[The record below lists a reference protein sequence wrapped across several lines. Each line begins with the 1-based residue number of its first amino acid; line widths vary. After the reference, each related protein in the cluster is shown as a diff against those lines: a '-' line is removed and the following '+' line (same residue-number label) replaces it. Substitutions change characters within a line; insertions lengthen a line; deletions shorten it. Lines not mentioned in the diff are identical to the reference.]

1 MRILRIFTAAILV
14 FTGLA
19 GVSAAQATPSHLY
32 LYLVRHGQSTD
43 NAKGLQSGWS
53 PAALT
58 SLGQSQAAAI
68 ASRLATVNFTST
80 YSSGS
85 VRAAQTLNAILA
97 ARTDG
102 LPALID
108 ARFREWGVGSFEQKP
123 VSVVQAAQA
132 KKLKTTVAGLSRFS
146 DQQKFDALAAVD
158 PAKTAETWSKF
169 KSRILAGASDLTRST
184 PNGSVLVVTHGYV
197 IKHLI
202 YLLTGKYTSL
212 SISNTSVTE
221 LDYSS
226 GKWRLVQGPTLK
238 PKVPAALPTQ

>member
-14 FTGLA
+14 FAGLA
-19 GVSAAQATPSHLY
+19 GVSAAQAAPSHLY

-53 PAALT
+53 PAPLT
-58 SLGQSQAAAI
+58 TLGQSEAAVI
-68 ASRLATVNFTST
+68 AARLATVNFTST

-97 ARTDG
+97 PRTDG
-102 LPALID
+102 LFAVANP
-108 ARFREWGVGSFEQKP
+108 RFREWGVGSYEQKP

-132 KKLKTTVAGLSRFS
+132 KKLKTTISGLSRFT

-158 PAKTAETWSKF
+158 PANTAETWSKF
-169 KSRILAGASDLTRST
+169 KARILAGASDLTKTT

-212 SISNTSVTE
+212 SITNTSVTE
-221 LDYSS
+221 LDYSR

>member
-1 MRILRIFTAAILV
+1 MRILRIFTVAILV
-14 FTGLA
+14 FGGLA
-19 GVSAAQATPSHLY
+19 SVSATQATPNHVFV
-32 LYLVRHGQSTD
+32 YLVRHGQSTD
-43 NAKGLQSGWS
+43 NASALQSGWS
-53 PAALT
+53 SAALT
-58 SLGQSQAAAI
+58 ELGKSQADAI
-68 ASRLATVNFTST
+68 GLKLATVNFVSA

-85 VRAAQTLNAILA
+85 VRAAQTLDAILS

-102 LPALID
+102 LVALTD
-108 ARFREWGVGSFEQKP
+108 ARFREWGVGSFEQKS

-132 KKLKTTVAGLSRFS
+132 KKLKTTISGLSRFS

-158 PAKTAETWSKF
+158 PAKTAETWNKF
-169 KSRILAGASDLTRST
+169 KSRILAGASELTKST
-184 PNGSVLVVTHGYV
+184 PNGSVLVVTHGFV

-221 LDYSS
+221 LDYSG

-238 PKVPAALPTQ
+238 PKVPAVLPAH